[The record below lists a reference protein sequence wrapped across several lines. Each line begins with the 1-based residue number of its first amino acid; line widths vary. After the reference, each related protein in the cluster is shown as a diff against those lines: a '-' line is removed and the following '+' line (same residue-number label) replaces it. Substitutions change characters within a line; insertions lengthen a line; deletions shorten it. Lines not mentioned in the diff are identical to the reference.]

1 MNSALCNAHYN
12 SVVSFRLPNN
22 RIARASGDPPDAR
35 RAGELAEGEP
45 LRLTLLDFADLVS
58 GRCARIGDLHGD
70 WDRNAGDHIRAVLH
84 GIPGLLPMQ
93 PNTDSEPV

>member
-1 MNSALCNAHYN
+1 M
-12 SVVSFRLPNN
+12 
-22 RIARASGDPPDAR
+22 
-35 RAGELAEGEP
+35 
-45 LRLTLLDFADLVS
+45 RLTLLDFADLVS